1 MREIKN
7 FIWLSA
13 SRFYVCKNQNHQM
26 KNLLSIGVVCLLLS
40 SCTMTMPVSS
50 SGPVT
55 GPKTG
60 TASAQ
65 VILGLSFNGDASI
78 EKAANAAGITKVGTV
93 SIKQLNVLGIY
104 QKYTTTVTGE

>member
-1 MREIKN
+1 MKKILT
-7 FIWLSA
+7 IVAVSA
-13 SRFYVCKNQNHQM
+13 LFA
-26 KNLLSIGVVCLLLS
+26 

-55 GPKTG
+55 GPKSG

-65 VILGLSFNGDASI
+65 VILGLSFNGDYTI
-78 EKAANAAGITKVGTV
+78 EKAAAAGGITKVATV
-93 SIKQLNVLGIY
+93 NTKLLNVLGVY

>member
-1 MREIKN
+1 MKKV
-7 FIWLSA
+7 FFLGALS
-13 SRFYVCKNQNHQM
+13 
-26 KNLLSIGVVCLLLS
+26 LLLA
-40 SCTMTMPVSS
+40 SCSMTMPVSS

-65 VILGLSFNGDASI
+65 VILGLYFNGDYSI
-78 EKAANAAGITKVGTV
+78 EKAAAAGQITKVATV
-93 SIKQLNVLGIY
+93 KTKQLNVLGVY